1 MKRWE
6 ILYIR
11 LHYSVDFSL
20 VSAGKSQQPGGSL
33 ITLQYG
39 AALNCLGDTRQKWV
53 KNT

>member
-11 LHYSVDFSL
+11 LHYSVDFCL
-20 VSAGKSQQPGGSL
+20 ASAGKSQQPGGSL
-33 ITLQYG
+33 ITLL

-53 KNT
+53 KHT